1 MTLATV
7 KKGYNDQHAQ
17 TQQELQRIAG
27 LMTDNRGGR
36 VAGKADV
43 MIIIESGGQDRNCL
57 GSFMANSWAN
67 VDLESRKLETKRE
80 QYTVRDRETGEESKK
95 YRNIG
100 TIHEISM
107 KAEHLTGT
115 IYEIC
120 GTLAHELVHLENHD
134 HDIQDCSKGGA
145 HNGKFK
151 ETAEEWGLTFDIP
164 AYGKDENGHPLRHK
178 SKGWAYT
185 GEGEEFKKFVDEVLK
200 PRIELF
206 NIAKVPTTKTPSKS
220 SMVALHCQCAG
231 TREEPAA
238 INMSLGAVKTRM
250 ETDTLPACPA
260 CKSFF
265 LPVISNEE

>member
-17 TQQELQRIAG
+17 TQQELQRLAG
-27 LMTDNRGGR
+27 ILTDNRGGR
-36 VAGKADV
+36 VAGKPDV

-80 QYTVRDRETGEESKK
+80 QYTVKDRETGEESKK
-95 YRNIG
+95 FRNVG
-100 TIHEISM
+100 TIHEISI

-134 HDIQDCSKGGA
+134 HDVQDCSKGGA

-164 AYGKDENGHPLRHK
+164 AYAKDENGQPLRHK

-185 GEGEEFKKFVDEVLK
+185 GEGEEFKKLVDEVLK
-200 PRIELF
+200 PRVELF
-206 NIAKVPTTKTPSKS
+206 NIAKVPTSKAPSKS
-220 SMVALHCQCAG
+220 SSVTLQCECPGGNDAPKSITMSIG
-231 TREEPAA
+231 AMTTRIEQ
-238 INMSLGAVKTRM
+238 
-250 ETDTLPACPA
+250 DTEIVCPA
-260 CKSFF
+260 CDAKFQ
-265 LPVISNEE
+265 VRD